1 MMNQLYFPDEA
12 IKILIW
18 KQPLECDLPSEKALG
33 MNQLTLRWLNNIL
46 IFFFNLG
53 YSNIKL

>member
-1 MMNQLYFPDEA
+1 MMKQLYFPDEA

-33 MNQLTLRWLNNIL
+33 MNQLTLCWLNNIL
-46 IFFFNLG
+46 YICIFF
-53 YSNIKL
+53 